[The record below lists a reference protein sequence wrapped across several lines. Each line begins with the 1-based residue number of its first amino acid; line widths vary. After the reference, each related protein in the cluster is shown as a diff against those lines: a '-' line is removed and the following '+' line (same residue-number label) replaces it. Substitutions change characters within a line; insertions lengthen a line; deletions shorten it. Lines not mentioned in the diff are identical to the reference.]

1 MASTWDELTLL
12 TEQFHRLRLNYEQC
26 ATASSYRDELEHDME
41 DLRRRQAELIA
52 QLCATIPDQ
61 VAGS

>member
-1 MASTWDELTLL
+1 MASSCFNVTAT
-12 TEQFHRLRLNYEQC
+12 TEKFHRLRLNYEQC